1 MLTLSGTV
9 YNLCVHYL
17 KNINKEVL
25 HCYLEGKFT
34 VSLKHCS
41 SARGKRRRKW
51 HRVRVTGET
60 VANLWVQPSHSPS
73 ETHNPNSH
81 NRKFLF
87 TVVFVLL
94 WFTHTFLF
102 GGIRRAILGRRH
114 TPQTRKKRIAFK
126 RYKKEE
132 IEVRTYVYSNS
143 LSSVNYT
150 PPQIV
155 LSNTT
160 QME

>member
-1 MLTLSGTV
+1 MLTLSDTV

-25 HCYLEGKFT
+25 HCYLKGKYT

-51 HRVRVTGET
+51 HHVRITGKT

-94 WFTHTFLF
+94 WSLTRSYLGGSGGLSREEDTHPKPGRKELHLR
-102 GGIRRAILGRRH
+102 GIK
-114 TPQTRKKRIAFK
+114 RKKLRL
-126 RYKKEE
+126 EH
-132 IEVRTYVYSNS
+132 VYSNS
-143 LSSVNYT
+143 LRNVNYT
-150 PPQIV
+150 PLQIV

>member
-1 MLTLSGTV
+1 M
-9 YNLCVHYL
+9 HYL
-17 KNINKEVL
+17 KNIIKEVL
-25 HCYLEGKFT
+25 HCYLEGKST

-51 HRVRVTGET
+51 HHVRITGET
-60 VANLWVQPSHSPS
+60 VANLWVQPCHSPS
-73 ETHNPNSH
+73 ETPNSH

-87 TVVFVLL
+87 PVFLYSCDSL
-94 WFTHTFLF
+94 TCSY
-102 GGIRRAILGRRH
+102 LGDQAGYAGKKAH

-126 RYKKEE
+126 KYKNEE

-143 LSSVNYT
+143 LKNVNYT
-150 PPQIV
+150 PPQVV